1 MRAYTRTWLFIDVI
15 WTFPFY
21 LFAVRP
27 DVLALTFPS
36 VHSSHAALSTL
47 EHHSWLY
54 PSLRCLRLLR
64 VISIPRIQ
72 RRIEYSLLISSKLS
86 GLSTFVYMVLALS
99 HVFRYSIRVVDGL
112 ATLLFDRLWFLLQ
125 LRVRV
130 LGVRR

>member
-1 MRAYTRTWLFIDVI
+1 MRSWFFTDVI

-21 LFAVRP
+21 MFAVRP

-36 VHSSHAALSTL
+36 MSHYNPSLFSTV
-47 EHHSWLY
+47 HHSWLY

-99 HVFRYSIRVVDGL
+99 HVFR
-112 ATLLFDRLWFLLQ
+112 
-125 LRVRV
+125 
-130 LGVRR
+130 